1 VEKVFIISFIQ
12 MLYLKVRG
20 RNKEG
25 KEGTKIQ
32 KERKTRKM
40 TDLTNE

>member
-1 VEKVFIISFIQ
+1 
-12 MLYLKVRG
+12 MLYLKERE
-20 RNKEG
+20 RNKEDKDKG